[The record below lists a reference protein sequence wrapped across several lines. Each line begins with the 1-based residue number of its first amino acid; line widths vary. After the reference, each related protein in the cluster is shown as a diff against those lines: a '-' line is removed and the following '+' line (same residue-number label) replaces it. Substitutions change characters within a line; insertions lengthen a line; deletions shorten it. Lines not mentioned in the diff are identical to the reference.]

1 MNTDKL
7 NSLSVELD
15 GLIPALLVPVR
26 TSKTIDPKI
35 LSRFQSLLDEI
46 AAELEPSTEVP
57 KKLVGTLYHVVFSLL
72 GEADHAADPK
82 PIEHVAWDIQER
94 LRRIFGPRF

>member
-15 GLIPALLVPVR
+15 GLITGFLVPVR
-26 TSKTIDPKI
+26 VSKTIDPKC
-35 LSRFQSLLDEI
+35 LARLQSLLDEI
-46 AAELEPSTEVP
+46 GAELEPSIEVP
-57 KKLVGTLYHVVFSLL
+57 KKLVGTLYAVVFSLL
-72 GEADHAADPK
+72 GEADHADDPE